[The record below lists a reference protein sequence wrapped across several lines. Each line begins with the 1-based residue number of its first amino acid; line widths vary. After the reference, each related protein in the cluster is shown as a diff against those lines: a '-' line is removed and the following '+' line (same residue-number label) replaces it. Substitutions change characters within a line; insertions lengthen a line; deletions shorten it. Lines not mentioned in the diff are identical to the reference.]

1 MSKLAISFSMIAVPF
16 WGVFKLFL
24 PYIAII
30 ILLKVAFIFFKR
42 EIKERKNENNKKQ

>member
-16 WGVFKLFL
+16 WGVFKLFI

-30 ILLKVAFIFFKR
+30 ILIRVVFVSLKKEFK
-42 EIKERKNENNKKQ
+42 KRKDENSKK